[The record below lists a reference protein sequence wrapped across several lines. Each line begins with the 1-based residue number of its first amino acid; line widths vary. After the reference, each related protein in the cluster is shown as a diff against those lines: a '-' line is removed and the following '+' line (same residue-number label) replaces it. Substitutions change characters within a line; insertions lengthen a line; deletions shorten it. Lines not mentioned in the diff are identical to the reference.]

1 MIGARGCMANDL
13 IACVVLPALVALLLA
28 AKPGACTYRY
38 NYEDYDTMM
47 GTCRENEVCNIVH
60 HRHWMPSTVDK
71 VCRCPLNTPSCPVVH
86 TRHGNVMNVNSRT
99 QMKFCAPLRNLRPCR
114 DGEIALR
121 RKTLYQSYGVKNV
134 SIVVDCLCDHRQ
146 SYWTFHNRSGEDFND
161 AHHLFTV
168 VQNYK
173 CVAMKRCAP
182 HEFCGYGR
190 RDYGFIYH
198 RCTCPV
204 SHQCKFDLD
213 EYDDDVSELFYQGPA
228 YLARCVP
235 IYDYD
240 WW

>member
-1 MIGARGCMANDL
+1 
-13 IACVVLPALVALLLA
+13 
-28 AKPGACTYRY
+28 
-38 NYEDYDTMM
+38 MM

-71 VCRCPLNTPSCPVVH
+71 VCRCPLTTPSCPVVH

-161 AHHLFTV
+161 ARHLFTV
-168 VQNYK
+168 VQNYNNETL
-173 CVAMKRCAP
+173 CTARVLWLWATRLRIYLSSLHLSDVASVQIRS
-182 HEFCGYGR
+182 GR
-190 RDYGFIYH
+190 VR
-198 RCTCPV
+198 R
-204 SHQCKFDLD
+204 
-213 EYDDDVSELFYQGPA
+213 
-228 YLARCVP
+228 
-235 IYDYD
+235 
-240 WW
+240 